1 MRPLLTVALMGMAFM
16 IVPGA
21 HASRELSLSQ
31 GFRTCVAVR
40 DVGLMSDLM
49 RTVWD
54 LPFRKSGAFEKEHG
68 SRIKTG
74 TLTQSRLGP
83 LDSSMASTEARVEL
97 SGQDKLLG
105 IPARAVSAV
114 TCEEGC
120 GISVWELEFGKL
132 SLSDIR
138 RLRTWVRAAPKTAW
152 DMDPGSPIAVQLV
165 VRATGEV
172 SLVCDIST

>member
-1 MRPLLTVALMGMAFM
+1 MRPRLTVALMGMAFM

-31 GFRTCVAVR
+31 EFRTCVAVR

-68 SRIKTG
+68 PRIKTG

-120 GISVWELEFGKL
+120 VPITITCPTNKAITGQYTGVMSSICY
-132 SLSDIR
+132 
-138 RLRTWVRAAPKTAW
+138 TAYCLLKHNV
-152 DMDPGSPIAVQLV
+152 A
-165 VRATGEV
+165 
-172 SLVCDIST
+172 

>member
-1 MRPLLTVALMGMAFM
+1 MRG
-16 IVPGA
+16 
-21 HASRELSLSQ
+21 
-31 GFRTCVAVR
+31 
-40 DVGLMSDLM
+40 GLAQRRGHS
-49 RTVWD
+49 
-54 LPFRKSGAFEKEHG
+54 S
-68 SRIKTG
+68 
-74 TLTQSRLGP
+74 TLTHHFPGGHRAANVLDQGDGSKDRLHCS
-83 LDSSMASTEARVEL
+83 LR
-97 SGQDKLLG
+97 QRNLLG